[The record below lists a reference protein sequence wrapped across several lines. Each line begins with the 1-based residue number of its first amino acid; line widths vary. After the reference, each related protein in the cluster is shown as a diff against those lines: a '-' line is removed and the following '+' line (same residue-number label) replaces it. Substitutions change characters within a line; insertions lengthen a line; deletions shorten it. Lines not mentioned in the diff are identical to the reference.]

1 MRQRTAEPA
10 EPAEHSEHSEHSG
23 RAFTRENAGEMAR
36 RATRARE
43 AKRAAAKLGVSIA
56 ELNNGDSPILSLS
69 KTRILEALRAGVDL
83 DPKTLASL
91 IQAAV
96 RLSPAPKTDERPEE
110 LDELARRYRAA
121 GFELPFF

>member
-1 MRQRTAEPA
+1 MNRGPGFTSETA
-10 EPAEHSEHSEHSG
+10 
-23 RAFTRENAGEMAR
+23 
-36 RATRARE
+36 
-43 AKRAAAKLGVSIA
+43 RAAQERSQAVQRERKALGTVAAPSDG
-56 ELNNGDSPILSLS
+56 GDSPILKLS

-121 GFELPFF
+121 GFELPFS